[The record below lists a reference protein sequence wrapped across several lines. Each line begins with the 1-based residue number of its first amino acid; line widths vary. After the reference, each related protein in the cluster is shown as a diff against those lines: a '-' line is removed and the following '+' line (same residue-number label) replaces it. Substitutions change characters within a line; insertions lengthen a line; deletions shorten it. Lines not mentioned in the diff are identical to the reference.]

1 MAEIEFNYKDV
12 NLDTL
17 FLMRENLETD
27 LQKKL
32 ENNDNDDIDELKEAI
47 DLINAMCYY
56 KIKKEQEEKEK
67 ILVEKIEEI
76 KLSKL

>member
-1 MAEIEFNYKDV
+1 MEEIEFNYQDV

-17 FLMRENLETD
+17 FTMREELEKELETYD
-27 LQKKL
+27 
-32 ENNDNDDIDELKEAI
+32 DDDIEDLKKAI
-47 DLINAMCYY
+47 ELINTMCYY

-67 ILVEKIEEI
+67 LLVEKIEEI